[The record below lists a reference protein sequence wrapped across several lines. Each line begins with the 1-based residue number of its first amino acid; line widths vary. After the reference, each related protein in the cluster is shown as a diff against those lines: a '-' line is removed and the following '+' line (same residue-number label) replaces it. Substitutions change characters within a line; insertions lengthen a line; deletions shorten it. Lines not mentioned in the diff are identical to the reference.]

1 MYVLNQ
7 LWRGGKIMP
16 MERCVRRGS
25 EYQRVSRE
33 VCGKIDEILAA
44 LTPETRRQLEEISN
58 LKSEINMMEN
68 EDYFVYG
75 FRLGA
80 GMVLDIVGAYDGPF
94 CSPSEAG

>member
-7 LWRGGKIMP
+7 LWQGEITP

-25 EYQRVSRE
+25 EYQRVARE
-33 VCGKIDEILAA
+33 VCGKIDEVLAA

-58 LKSEINMMEN
+58 LKSEINVMEN

-80 GMVLDIVGAYDGPF
+80 GMVLDIVGAYNGPF
-94 CSPSEAG
+94 CSPSESG

>member
-7 LWRGGKIMP
+7 LWGGKIMP

-75 FRLGA
+75 FRLGGGNGA
-80 GMVLDIVGAYDGPF
+80 GHRRGV
-94 CSPSEAG
+94 

>member
-1 MYVLNQ
+1 MYVCSESTVA
-7 LWRGGKIMP
+7 GGKIMP

-33 VCGKIDEILAA
+33 VCGKIDEILAT

-58 LKSEINMMEN
+58 LKSEINVMEN

-75 FRLGA
+75 FRLGGGNGA
-80 GMVLDIVGAYDGPF
+80 GHRRGV
-94 CSPSEAG
+94 

>member
-16 MERCVRRGS
+16 MERCVRWGS

-75 FRLGA
+75 FRLGGGNGA
-80 GMVLDIVGAYDGPF
+80 GHRRGV
-94 CSPSEAG
+94 